1 MTRQHWRARRRATI
15 AFSPLVAL
23 LTVSLALIL
32 GAAPAGA
39 HATLI
44 ATTPG
49 ADALLEAAPDQVEL
63 RFDEPVEAR
72 DDAVR
77 VFGPDGER
85 VDRPQV
91 EVADGGATLRAALE
105 GGRGDAEGT
114 YTVAWRVTSE
124 DSHTLSG
131 SFVFHVGTRTGA
143 VDLDDGDDG
152 STELAGGIGR
162 WLGFAGTFVA
172 VGAAVLALIA
182 GGAADPDQAVRRRLR
197 PLAVTGALVGA
208 AGVLLALVA
217 SVAES
222 AGRSL
227 PDALSLVPDL
237 APDGRTGQLALARA
251 GLALAAAGAAAIMPL
266 WRRTPWPALV
276 LAVGSLVT
284 ASLAGHAWTAPSRAL
299 AVASDAVHLGAV
311 AVWIG
316 GLVAL
321 LVALRRAA
329 DPVRLSVRFSALALV
344 LVALVAASGAI
355 SGLEQ
360 VRTLDGLTS
369 TSYGQLLLAK
379 VAGVAVLVAIGW
391 ANRTRLVPLVRRSVA
406 PLTRS
411 LRVEAVVAGAV
422 LALTAA
428 LVHQPPARATSA
440 GPFAITVTAEPAEA
454 GADDAG
460 LDAVLDATVD
470 PARAGSNAIHLYFL
484 EGDGG
489 PLAVD
494 AVQVTAATTDVP
506 ARRLPVTPVT
516 TDHVSVTGATLP
528 SAGTWT
534 IEVTAVRTGSPL
546 VFSFEVPIR

>member
-1 MTRQHWRARRRATI
+1 
-15 AFSPLVAL
+15 
-23 LTVSLALIL
+23 
-32 GAAPAGA
+32 
-39 HATLI
+39 
-44 ATTPG
+44 
-49 ADALLEAAPDQVEL
+49 
-63 RFDEPVEAR
+63 
-72 DDAVR
+72 
-77 VFGPDGER
+77 
-85 VDRPQV
+85 
-91 EVADGGATLRAALE
+91 
-105 GGRGDAEGT
+105 
-114 YTVAWRVTSE
+114 
-124 DSHTLSG
+124 
-131 SFVFHVGTRTGA
+131 
-143 VDLDDGDDG
+143 
-152 STELAGGIGR
+152 
-162 WLGFAGTFVA
+162 
-172 VGAAVLALIA
+172 
-182 GGAADPDQAVRRRLR
+182 
-197 PLAVTGALVGA
+197 
-208 AGVLLALVA
+208 
-217 SVAES
+217 
-222 AGRSL
+222 
-227 PDALSLVPDL
+227 
-237 APDGRTGQLALARA
+237 
-251 GLALAAAGAAAIMPL
+251 
-266 WRRTPWPALV
+266 
-276 LAVGSLVT
+276 
-284 ASLAGHAWTAPSRAL
+284 
-299 AVASDAVHLGAV
+299 
-311 AVWIG
+311 
-316 GLVAL
+316 LVAL

-329 DPVRLSVRFSALALV
+329 DPVRLSVRFSALAVV

-369 TSYGQLLLAK
+369 TSYGQLLVAK

-391 ANRTRLVPLVRRSVA
+391 ANRTRLPLVRRSVA

-484 EGDGG
+484 GGDGG

-494 AVQVTAATTDVP
+494 AVQVTAATADVP

-528 SAGTWT
+528 SVGTWT